1 MATAT
6 PPRTPPPTAREQ
18 RGRPPAAPGRVR
30 PTRPA
35 RWLIPAAIVIAIV
48 VIAVLLMGGSSG
60 ATYRLVFSSAELLVK
75 GNQVQVGGVPVGS
88 VTEITLTP
96 ANKALVTVH
105 LEGSI
110 VPLHRGT
117 SAEIRVPSLSG
128 VANRYI
134 SISPG
139 PNNFPKIANGGVI
152 TNTSSPVGLDELF
165 NTLNPPTRH
174 GLQQV
179 IEGFA
184 LQYAGVEGDVSA
196 SVHYFPSTLRSLTHV
211 FGELSRDEKTF
222 TNFLL
227 HAAEATSVIG
237 ARSESLTNLIG
248 NADATFRAIAVQQ
261 HNLARGLH
269 ELPNTFTEGTRTFSE
284 IGPTLTALTRLVT
297 VSKEDTKELP
307 LLFERLR
314 PLLTEATP
322 VLENLGLAIS
332 RPGPNND
339 LTDAALELPALA
351 RVLSSASPNTVKALR
366 EGLPDSALFGPY
378 SPDLQGLFRNFGQA
392 TAYYDADG
400 HYAHVQPD
408 FNSFKLGAE
417 NTLTPTTPLQG
428 LEGLKTHQLARCPG
442 AATAP
447 AADGSSPFTAG
458 GSLGCNPGQV
468 P

>member
-1 MATAT
+1 MATTT

-18 RGRPPAAPGRVR
+18 RGRPASPGRAR

-35 RWLIPAAIVIAIV
+35 RWLIPAVIAIAILV
-48 VIAVLLMGGSSG
+48 AVILLMGGSSG
-60 ATYRLVFSSAELLVK
+60 AEYRLLFSSAELLVK

-88 VTEITLTP
+88 VTEISLTP
-96 ANKALVTVH
+96 QNKALVKVH

-128 VANRYI
+128 VANRYV

-139 PNNFPKIANGGVI
+139 PNNFPKIENGGLI
-152 TNTSSPVGLDELF
+152 TNTSSPVDLDELF
-165 NTLNPPTRH
+165 NALNPATRH

-222 TNFLL
+222 TDFLL

-237 ARSESLTNLIG
+237 ARSEALTSLIG
-248 NADATFRAIAVQQ
+248 NADTTFGAIAVQQ

-378 SPDLQGLFRNFGQA
+378 SPDLQGLFRNLGQA

-400 HYAHVQPD
+400 HYAHVQPV
-408 FNSFKLGAE
+408 FNSFKLGPE

-428 LEGLKTHQLARCPG
+428 LEGLKTRQLARCPG

-458 GSLGCNPGQV
+458 GTLGCNPGEV